1 MGLRD
6 ENIALI
12 SNYLENSLKYFV
24 APAIGEINNKN
35 HSQTYKDLI
44 REIDSNV
51 RNLNNFISLNYKYI
65 STSNLNNL
73 TEVLSK
79 LTSILHNIKVSP
91 PQDGKNSSIY
101 QQAKSYI
108 KYILDDLVSE
118 YEYDFSHTYTPDEI
132 NDLIKILDL
141 FCKEYEIN
149 FPALITEYGREIND
163 KNTTLDLNDLANIII
178 KSINYIIDKR
188 LHSAKTNIHEIFNII
203 KTIKLEQEENK
214 LHLKAEKINET
225 TEQTVRQLN
234 LSQNIGLITLF
245 NEEANKYEKRIQLYS
260 YAIVFLFCVIAC
272 SILLKLLLS
281 SQYFELNRSIVFI
294 ALITSLSAFLAYFI
308 KERSRLYN
316 LETYCRKN
324 YLELS
329 ALSPYMAELTDE
341 QRQALRIGLS
351 EKYFKGHENIETNAE
366 STSQISMFSE
376 IIKTLNELKSKN

>member
-1 MGLRD
+1 
-6 ENIALI
+6 
-12 SNYLENSLKYFV
+12 
-24 APAIGEINNKN
+24 
-35 HSQTYKDLI
+35 
-44 REIDSNV
+44 
-51 RNLNNFISLNYKYI
+51 
-65 STSNLNNL
+65 
-73 TEVLSK
+73 
-79 LTSILHNIKVSP
+79 
-91 PQDGKNSSIY
+91 
-101 QQAKSYI
+101 
-108 KYILDDLVSE
+108 
-118 YEYDFSHTYTPDEI
+118 
-132 NDLIKILDL
+132 
-141 FCKEYEIN
+141 
-149 FPALITEYGREIND
+149 
-163 KNTTLDLNDLANIII
+163 
-178 KSINYIIDKR
+178 
-188 LHSAKTNIHEIFNII
+188 
-203 KTIKLEQEENK
+203 
-214 LHLKAEKINET
+214 
-225 TEQTVRQLN
+225 
-234 LSQNIGLITLF
+234 ITLF